1 MTDTADF
8 LFELGTEEL
17 PPKALTTLRDALE
30 DEIRAGLDEA
40 GLAHGK
46 LTAFAAPRRLAL
58 LVDDLAHATAPKPVK
73 RRGPAVKAAYD
84 ADGNPTKALTG
95 FATGCGVSPDQL
107 ETMKTDKG
115 EWLVHRHT
123 EPGQNAADLLPAIV
137 ERALDKLPTPKRM
150 RWGTSKAEFI
160 RPVHWVLALHGERI
174 VDMTLFGHA
183 AGNQTFGHRFHHP
196 EALTVSAPVDY
207 AANLATHGFVL
218 ADFAERRA
226 HIEAQVN
233 AAATEIGGR
242 AHIESGLLDE
252 VTALV
257 EWPVAVAG
265 QFEASF
271 LDVPHEA
278 LMYTM
283 QDDQKYFPILDADGA
298 LMPWFITVANIES
311 RDIEAV
317 RHGNERVIRPR
328 FSDAMFFWDG
338 DLKTPLESHLE
349 SLKHLVFQKRLG
361 SVFDKVLRIER
372 LAETIAKQID
382 ADPQAARRAARL
394 SKCDLQTQ
402 MVGEFAGLQGTIGR
416 YLATHEGMDEQ
427 VAIALDDHYRPRRAG
442 DDLPR
447 GGVAQ
452 AVALADRLDTLMGI
466 FAIGQAPT
474 GAKDP
479 FALRR
484 AALGVLRIL
493 VEQELDLDLVDL
505 LNAAAEGLSE
515 KVPEAG
521 EHVMGVFEFITERQH
536 RYSLDRGIRSDVFQA
551 VSMTGTR
558 RPLDFEQRMRAVN
571 AFIELP
577 EAEVL
582 AAANKRIGNI
592 LKKHDGPVPESVD
605 EARLAEPAEQRLWE
619 ALDAIGSRLE
629 GLLAEGDYTAALS
642 TLAALREPVDAFFDS
657 VMVMADDEA
666 LRDNRLA
673 LLARL
678 NALFLAIADVS
689 QLQS

>member
-30 DEIRAGLDEA
+30 DEVRAGLDEA
-40 GLAHGK
+40 GLAHGT
-46 LTAFAAPRRLAL
+46 LTAYAAPRRLAV
-58 LVDDLAHATAPKPVK
+58 LVDALAAATAPKPVE
-73 RRGPAVKAAYD
+73 RRGPAVKAAFD
-84 ADGNPTKALTG
+84 ADGNPTKALAG
-95 FATGCGVSPDQL
+95 FAASCGVEPDAL
-107 ETMKTDKG
+107 ETLKTDKG

-123 EPGQNAADLLPAIV
+123 EPGQAASDLLPGII
-137 ERALDKLPTPKRM
+137 ERALDKLPAPKRM

-160 RPVHWVLALHGERI
+160 RPVHWVLALHGSEV

-183 AGNQTFGHRFHHP
+183 AGNRSHGHRFHHP
-196 EALTVSAPVDY
+196 EPLTVARPADY
-207 AANLATHGFVL
+207 AATLRDSAHVL

-226 HIEAQVN
+226 RIEAQVLE
-233 AAATEIGGR
+233 AAEAVGGQ
-242 AHIESGLLDE
+242 AHIEAALLDE

-265 QFEASF
+265 QFEERF
-271 LDVPHEA
+271 LEVPHEA
-278 LMYTM
+278 LIYTM
-283 QDDQKYFPILDADGA
+283 QDDQKYFPVLDENGA
-298 LMPWFITVANIES
+298 LMPWFVTVANIES
-311 RDIEAV
+311 RDLEAV

-328 FSDAMFFWDG
+328 FSDAMFFWEG

-349 SLKHLVFQKRLG
+349 SLKQLVFQKRLG
-361 SVFDKVLRIER
+361 SVFDKVVRIER
-372 LAETIAKQID
+372 LAEAIAEQIGG
-382 ADPQAARRAARL
+382 DPQAARRAARL

-402 MVGEFAGLQGTIGR
+402 MVGEFAGLQGTIGY
-416 YLATHEGMDEQ
+416 YLARHEGMPED
-427 VAIALDDHYRPRRAG
+427 VAVALDDHYRPRRAG

-447 GGVAQ
+447 NATAQ
-452 AVALADRLDTLMGI
+452 AVALADRLDTLVGI

-493 VEQELDLDLVDL
+493 VEQELDLDLHEL
-505 LNAAAEGLSE
+505 LTAAAQGLAD

-521 EHVMGVFEFITERQH
+521 DHVMGVFEFITERQN
-536 RYSLDRGIRSDVFQA
+536 RYSSDRGIRSDVFQA

-558 RPLDFEQRMRAVN
+558 RPLDFERRMQAVN
-571 AFIELP
+571 AFIVLP
-577 EAEVL
+577 EAEAL
-582 AAANKRIGNI
+582 AAASKRISNI
-592 LKKHDGPVPESVD
+592 LKKNDTPVAASVD
-605 EARLAEPAEQRLWE
+605 ESLLHEPAEQRLWE
-619 ALDAIGSRLE
+619 AVSAIGPRIE
-629 GLLAEGDYTAALS
+629 AMIAEGDYTQAL
-642 TLAALREPVDAFFDS
+642 TRLAALREPVDAFFDS
-657 VMVMADDEA
+657 VMVMAEDEA

-673 LLARL
+673 LLARI

>member
-46 LTAFAAPRRLAL
+46 LTAFAAPRRLAV
-58 LVDDLAHATAPKPVK
+58 LVDDFARSTEPKPVE
-73 RRGPAVKAAYD
+73 RRGPAIKAAYD
-84 ADGNPTKALTG
+84 SEGNPTKALTG

-115 EWLVHRHT
+115 EWLVHRYT

-150 RWGTSKAEFI
+150 RWGSSRAEFI
-160 RPVHWVLALHGERI
+160 RPVHWVLALHGDQV
-174 VDMTLFGHA
+174 VDMTLFNQA

-196 EALTVSAPVDY
+196 DALTVAAPADY
-207 AANLATHGFVL
+207 AATLQKHGFVL

-226 HIEAQVN
+226 HIESQVK
-233 AAATEIGGR
+233 AKADEIGGR

-265 QFEASF
+265 EFEARF

-283 QDDQKYFPILDADGA
+283 QDDQKYFPVLDAHGA

-328 FSDAMFFWDG
+328 FADAMFFWEG
-338 DLKTPLESHLE
+338 DLKTSLESHLE
-349 SLKHLVFQKRLG
+349 SLNHLVFQKRLG
-361 SVFDKVLRIER
+361 SVFDKVRRLEQ
-372 LAETIAKQID
+372 LAEAIARQIE
-382 ADPQAARRAARL
+382 ADPQAARRVARL

-402 MVGEFAGLQGTIGR
+402 MVGEFAGLQGTIGY
-416 YLATHEGMDEQ
+416 YLARHEGMPED
-427 VAIALDDHYRPRRAG
+427 VAVALDDHYRPRRAG

-493 VEQELDLDLVDL
+493 VEQELDLDLVEL
-505 LNAAAEGLSE
+505 LELAADGVAD
-515 KVPEAG
+515 KVPEAR
-521 EHVMGVFEFITERQH
+521 EHVTGVFEFVTERQH

-577 EAEVL
+577 EAEAL

-605 EARLAEPAEQRLWE
+605 EARLVEPAEQRLWE
-619 ALDAIGSRLE
+619 AVDAIGPRIE
-629 GLLAEGDYTAALS
+629 AMIAEGDYTEAL
-642 TLAALREPVDAFFDS
+642 TRLAALREPVDAFFDS
-657 VMVMADDEA
+657 VMVMADDTA

-673 LLARL
+673 LLARI

-689 QLQS
+689 QLQA

>member
-17 PPKALTTLRDALE
+17 PPKALTALRDALE

-46 LTAFAAPRRLAL
+46 LTAFAAPRRLAVR
-58 LVDDLAHATAPKPVK
+58 VDDLVRATEPRPVE
-73 RRGPAVKAAYD
+73 RRGPAVKAAFD
-84 ADGNPTKALTG
+84 ADGNPTKAATG
-95 FATGCGVSPDQL
+95 FAASVGVTPDQL
-107 ETMKTDKG
+107 ETLTTGKG
-115 EWLVHRHT
+115 EWLVHRYT
-123 EPGQNAADLLPAIV
+123 EPGQTAAKLLPGIV
-137 ERALDKLPTPKRM
+137 ERALDRLPAPKRM
-150 RWGTSKAEFI
+150 RWGVSRAEFI
-160 RPVHWVLALHGERI
+160 RPVHWVLAVHGGE
-174 VDMTLFGHA
+174 VVGMTLFGHA
-183 AGNQTFGHRFHHP
+183 AGNSTYGHRFHHP
-196 EALTVSAPVDY
+196 QALTVNAPADY
-207 AANLATHGFVL
+207 AATLQRQGFVL

-226 HIEAQVN
+226 QIESQVM
-233 AAATEIGGR
+233 ARADEIGGR
-242 AHIESGLLDE
+242 AHIDADLLDE

-265 QFEASF
+265 QFEARF
-271 LDVPHEA
+271 LEVPHEA
-278 LMYTM
+278 LIYTM
-283 QDDQKYFPILDADGA
+283 QDDQKYFPVLDAQGA
-298 LMPWFITVANIES
+298 LMPWFITVANIDS

-328 FSDAMFFWDG
+328 FSDAMFFWQG
-338 DLKTPLESHLE
+338 DLKTPLEAHLD
-349 SLKHLVFQKRLG
+349 SLKQLVFQQRLG
-361 SVFDKVLRIER
+361 SVFDKVCRLER
-372 LAETIAKQID
+372 LAEFIAEEID

-394 SKCDLQTQ
+394 CKCDLQTQ
-402 MVGEFAGLQGTIGR
+402 MVGEFAGLQGTIGY
-416 YLATHEGMDEQ
+416 YLARHEGMDEE

-447 GGVAQ
+447 SGVAQ
-452 AVALADRLDTLMGI
+452 ALALADRLDTLMGI

-484 AALGVLRIL
+484 AALGVLRIV
-493 VEQELDLDLVDL
+493 VEQELDLDLVEL
-505 LNAAAEGLSE
+505 LEAAAEGLAD
-515 KVPEAG
+515 KVPEAKD
-521 EHVMGVFEFITERQH
+521 HVMGVFEFVTERQH

-577 EAEVL
+577 EAEAL

-592 LKKHDGPVPESVD
+592 LKKHAGPVPESVD
-605 EARLAEPAEQRLWE
+605 EARLVEPAEQRLWE
-619 ALDAIGSRLE
+619 AVEAIGPRIE
-629 GLLAEGDYTAALS
+629 AMLAEGDYTEAL
-642 TLAALREPVDAFFDS
+642 TRLAALREPVDAFFDT
-657 VMVMADDEA
+657 VMVMAEDTA

-673 LLARL
+673 LLARI

-689 QLQS
+689 QLQA

>member
-17 PPKALTTLRDALE
+17 PPKALITLRDALAE
-30 DEIRAGLDEA
+30 EVRAGLEQAD
-40 GLAHGK
+40 LAHGGII
-46 LTAFAAPRRLAL
+46 AYAAPRRLA
-58 LVDDLAHATAPKPVK
+58 VRVADLATGTEPKPVE
-73 RRGPAVKAAYD
+73 RRGPAVKAAFD
-84 ADGNPTKALTG
+84 NEGNPTKALAG
-95 FATGCGVSPDQL
+95 FAASVGVEPDQL
-107 ETMKTDKG
+107 TTLKTDKG

-123 EPGQNAADLLPAIV
+123 EPGKPATDLLPGIV
-137 ERALDKLPTPKRM
+137 ERALDRLPTPKRM
-150 RWGTSKAEFI
+150 RWGASRAEFI
-160 RPVHWVLALHGERI
+160 RPVHWVLAIHGDDV

-183 AGNQTFGHRFHHP
+183 AGNCSFGHRFHHP
-196 EALTVSAPVDY
+196 DALTIKHPADY
-207 AANLATHGFVL
+207 VATLRESGHVL
-218 ADFAERRA
+218 ADFAERRER
-226 HIEAQVN
+226 IEAQVTE
-233 AAATEIGGR
+233 AASRVGGTAR
-242 AHIESGLLDE
+242 IDPDLLDE

-265 QFEASF
+265 QFEERF
-271 LDVPHEA
+271 LEVPHEA
-278 LMYTM
+278 LIYTM
-283 QDDQKYFPILDADGA
+283 QDDQKYFPVLDDKGA
-298 LMPWFITVANIES
+298 LMPWFVTVANIDS
-311 RDIEAV
+311 RDMDAV

-328 FSDAMFFWDG
+328 FSDAMFFWEG

-349 SLKHLVFQKRLG
+349 SLKQLVFQKRLG

-372 LAETIAKQID
+372 LADFIAERIH

-402 MVGEFAGLQGTIGR
+402 MVGEFAGLQGTIGY
-416 YLATHEGMDEQ
+416 YLARHEGMPED
-427 VAIALDDHYRPRRAG
+427 VAVALDDHYRPRRAG
-442 DDLPR
+442 DELPR
-447 GGVAQ
+447 NAVAQ

-493 VEQELDLDLVDL
+493 VEQELDLDLVEL
-505 LNAAAEGLSE
+505 LTEAAEGLAD
-515 KVPEAG
+515 KVPEATD
-521 EHVMGVFEFITERQH
+521 HVMGVFEFITERQH

-577 EAEVL
+577 EAEAL
-582 AAANKRIGNI
+582 AAANKRIANI
-592 LKKHDGPVPESVD
+592 LKKTEETLPESID
-605 EARLAEPAEQRLWE
+605 EARLVESAEQRLWE
-619 ALDAIGSRLE
+619 SVSAVGPRIE
-629 GLLAEGDYTAALS
+629 GLLAEGDYTEAL
-642 TLAALREPVDAFFDS
+642 TALAALREPVDEFFDT
-657 VMVMADDEA
+657 VMVMAEDDA
-666 LRDNRLA
+666 LRRNRLA
-673 LLARL
+673 LLARI

>member
-17 PPKALTTLRDALE
+17 PPKALLTLRDALAE
-30 DEIRAGLDEA
+30 EVRAGLEQAD
-40 GLAHGK
+40 LAHGGII
-46 LTAFAAPRRLAL
+46 AYAAPRRLA
-58 LVDDLAHATAPKPVK
+58 VRVADLATGTEPKPVE
-73 RRGPAVKAAYD
+73 RRGPAVKAAFD
-84 ADGNPTKALTG
+84 NEGNPTKALTG
-95 FATGCGVSPDQL
+95 FAASVGVEPDQL
-107 ETMKTDKG
+107 TTLKTDKG

-123 EPGQNAADLLPAIV
+123 EPGKPAADLLPGIV
-137 ERALDKLPTPKRM
+137 ERALDRLPTPKRM
-150 RWGTSKAEFI
+150 RWGASRAEFI
-160 RPVHWVLALHGERI
+160 RPVHWVLAIHGDRV
-174 VDMTLFGHA
+174 VDTTLFGHA
-183 AGNQTFGHRFHHP
+183 AGNCSFGHRFHHP
-196 EALTVSAPVDY
+196 DALTIERPADY
-207 AANLATHGFVL
+207 VATLRESGHVL
-218 ADFAERRA
+218 ADFAERRER
-226 HIEAQVN
+226 IEAQVTE
-233 AAATEIGGR
+233 AASRVGGTAR
-242 AHIESGLLDE
+242 IDPDLLDE

-265 QFEASF
+265 QFEERF

-278 LMYTM
+278 LIYTM
-283 QDDQKYFPILDADGA
+283 QDDQKYFPVLDANGA
-298 LMPWFITVANIES
+298 LMPWFVTVANIDS
-311 RDIEAV
+311 RDVEAV

-328 FSDAMFFWDG
+328 FSDAMFFWEG

-349 SLKHLVFQKRLG
+349 SLKQLVFQKRLG

-372 LAETIAKQID
+372 LAEFIAERIH

-402 MVGEFAGLQGTIGR
+402 MVGEFAGLQGTIGY
-416 YLATHEGMDEQ
+416 YLARHEGMPED
-427 VAIALDDHYRPRRAG
+427 VAVALDDHYRPRRAG
-442 DDLPR
+442 DELPR
-447 GGVAQ
+447 VAVAQ

-493 VEQELDLDLVDL
+493 VEQELDLDLVEL
-505 LNAAAEGLSE
+505 LTEAAEGLSD
-515 KVPEAG
+515 KVPEATD
-521 EHVMGVFEFITERQH
+521 HVMGVFEFITERQH

-577 EAEVL
+577 EAEAL
-582 AAANKRIGNI
+582 AAANKRIANI
-592 LKKHDGPVPESVD
+592 LKKTEETLPESID
-605 EARLAEPAEQRLWE
+605 EARLVESAEQRLWE
-619 ALDAIGSRLE
+619 SVSAVGPQLE
-629 GLLAEGDYTAALS
+629 GLLAEGDYTEAL
-642 TLAALREPVDAFFDS
+642 TALAALREPVDDFFDS
-657 VMVMADDEA
+657 VMVMAEDDA
-666 LRDNRLA
+666 LRRNRLA
-673 LLARL
+673 LLARI